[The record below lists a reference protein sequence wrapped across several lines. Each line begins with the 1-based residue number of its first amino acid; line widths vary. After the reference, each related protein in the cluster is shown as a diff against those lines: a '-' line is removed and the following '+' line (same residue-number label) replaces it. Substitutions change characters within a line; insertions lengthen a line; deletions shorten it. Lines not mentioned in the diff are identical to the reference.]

1 MNEQGERQINAKIY
15 HMPFMWFLCMCKAFT
30 CSYIFIRIGIGKPCR
45 EFCRC
50 DAFHLSC
57 GATTTTMT
65 MITIITLFSIKYQ
78 KKMLPSMRV
87 YAQDSFKTRHFQ
99 SLYNNNNGT
108 FLLKHH
114 HHRPR
119 CNICLS
125 YLDNMSPRL
134 LIYSSL
140 GRLPSSTLFLKG
152 TTINQYYI
160 ECELSNMLLNEIYDF
175 WWSMS

>member
-1 MNEQGERQINAKIY
+1 
-15 HMPFMWFLCMCKAFT
+15 
-30 CSYIFIRIGIGKPCR
+30 
-45 EFCRC
+45 
-50 DAFHLSC
+50 
-57 GATTTTMT
+57 
-65 MITIITLFSIKYQ
+65 
-78 KKMLPSMRV
+78 MLPSMRV
-87 YAQDSFKTRHFQ
+87 DEQDATLYRFKTRHFQ
-99 SLYNNNNGT
+99 SLYDNNNNNST

-140 GRLPSSTLFLKG
+140 GRLPSYTLFLEE

-160 ECELSNMLLNEIYDF
+160 ECELSNVLLNEIYDF